1 MIKLQNTS
9 RFAFTVLMVVVV
21 VGFSFAA
28 GGEGEK
34 EKNKNGKDDP
44 KKSSVTVLDSNS
56 LDKKYD
62 IPNAKDQVDDT
73 LVYEDWDGNGGGG
86 DDDGRSSGAYQGG
99 NDVGGSK
106 GRIRDG
112 LNISAAEA
120 TDVFKKTYRV
130 EFSVYPNPVVNE
142 LHIKPE
148 QAPQSLQVTNLVGGV
163 QIQGEYSPIVNVSE
177 LASGTYFIQLIYP
190 DRHVESRKFI
200 KY

>member
-9 RFAFTVLMVVVV
+9 RFALTALMLIAI

-28 GGEGEK
+28 GGEGDK
-34 EKNKNGKDDP
+34 DKKGKKNS

-56 LDKKYD
+56 LDKRYD
-62 IPNAKDQVDDT
+62 IPSAKDQVDDT

-99 NDVGGSK
+99 QDIGGSK
-106 GRIRDG
+106 NRVRDG
-112 LNISAAEA
+112 YNITAAEA